1 MATLGLIDLCI
12 VVCYLFMVV
21 IIGLLFAWRGRTSES
36 YFLAGRSLTWPVIG
50 ASLFASNIGTEHL
63 VGLAGDAHRVG
74 LVAGGFEWM
83 ACLCLIVL
91 AVVFVPQYLRTRIYT
106 IPEFLERRFSLTARM
121 YLSGYFTV
129 MIVLTK
135 VSIAL
140 YAGALVV
147 EQFFGWDR
155 TAVMWGIGIFTAFY
169 TAVGGLS
176 AVVYTDVL
184 QTVILILG
192 ATLLTVIGLLRVG
205 GWSALSA
212 STPDGFLSMVKPV
225 DHPDY
230 PITGFVFGNLF
241 VGIFYWCMD
250 QAIVQRAL
258 GACSVDHGRKGAI
271 FGGFLKIL
279 PVFIFVLPGV
289 IALVLFPD
297 IEHDKAFPALVSEL
311 LPAGIRGLVLAGL
324 LAALMSSLDST
335 LNASATLITRDFYVR
350 FSKTEPS
357 QAAQI
362 WLGRI
367 TIAVVMMAGILWAP
381 IINRA
386 ETLWKYLQ
394 MVSAYMAMPMS
405 AAVLTGILWRRGNN
419 AGALSAMIFGIAV
432 GILMMADSM
441 WEGGLIPIL
450 QTPIMASFMH
460 RSLLAFLLSVAVMV
474 VVSLLTA
481 APPRE
486 RVEDVCFE
494 WSSMSPSEK
503 MPFLH
508 DHRLWILLLLVSV
521 VCCWVVFR

>member
-1 MATLGLIDLCI
+1 VATLGFIDLFI
-12 VVCYLFMVV
+12 VVCYLVIVVV
-21 IIGLLFAWRGRTSES
+21 IGLSLAGKERTSEN

-83 ACLCLIVL
+83 ACLCLIIL

-106 IPEFLERRFSLTARM
+106 IPEFLEKRFSLTARM
-121 YLSGYFTV
+121 YLSGYFMV
-129 MIVLTK
+129 MIILTK

-140 YAGALVV
+140 YAGAIVI

-155 TAVMWGIGIFTAFY
+155 TAIMWGIGIFTALY
-169 TAVGGLS
+169 TAIGGLS

-184 QTVILILG
+184 QTVILVFG
-192 ATLLTVIGLLRVG
+192 AVLLTIIGLTRAG
-205 GWSALSA
+205 GWTELTASA
-212 STPDGFLSMVKPV
+212 PEGFLSMVKPI

-230 PITGFVFGNLF
+230 PITGFMFGNLF

-258 GACSVDHGRKGAI
+258 GARNIDHGRKGAI

-289 IALVLFPD
+289 IAVVLFPD

-311 LPAGIRGLVLAGL
+311 LPAGIKGLVLAGL

-335 LNASATLITRDFYVR
+335 LNASATLVTRDFFVR
-350 FSKTEPS
+350 FAKTEPS
-357 QAAQI
+357 QRAQI
-362 WLGRI
+362 WIGRI
-367 TIAVVMMAGILWAP
+367 TIAVVLVAGILWAP
-381 IINRA
+381 VITKVD
-386 ETLWKYLQ
+386 TLWIYLQ
-394 MVSAYMAMPMS
+394 IVSAYMAVPMS

-419 AGALSAMIFGIAV
+419 AGALSAMVFGIAV
-432 GILMMADSM
+432 GILMMVDSM

-450 QTPIMASFMH
+450 QIPIMASFLH
-460 RSLLAFLLSVAVMV
+460 RSLVAFLLSVVVMV

-481 APPRE
+481 APPKSRIE
-486 RVEDVCFE
+486 GVCFE
-494 WSSMSPSEK
+494 WSGFVPAEK
-503 MPFLH
+503 VP
-508 DHRLWILLLLVSV
+508 
-521 VCCWVVFR
+521 VFREHRFWIVLLIISVISCWIVFR

>member
-1 MATLGLIDLCI
+1 MAMIGFIDLFI
-12 VVCYLFMVV
+12 IGCYLVTVV
-21 IIGLLFAWRGRTSES
+21 AIGLFFIRKERTSEN

-83 ACLCLIVL
+83 ACFCLMIL

-106 IPEFLERRFSLTARM
+106 IPEFLERRFSLTARV

-140 YAGALVV
+140 YAGAVV
-147 EQFFGWDR
+147 MEQFFGWDR

-169 TAVGGLS
+169 TAIGGLS

-184 QTVILILG
+184 QTVILVFG
-192 ATLLTVIGLLRVG
+192 AVLLTAIGLSRVG
-205 GWSALSA
+205 GWSGLTASA
-212 STPDGFLSMVKPV
+212 PEGFLSMVKPI

-258 GACSVDHGRKGAI
+258 GARDIDHGRKGAI

-279 PVFIFVLPGV
+279 PVFILVLPGV
-289 IALVLFPD
+289 IAVVLFPD
-297 IEHDKAFPALVSEL
+297 IEHDRAFPTLVSEL
-311 LPAGIRGLVLAGL
+311 LPTGIRGLVLAGL

-335 LNASATLITRDFYVR
+335 LNASATLVTRDFFVR
-350 FSKTEPS
+350 FTKTEPS

-367 TIAVVMMAGILWAP
+367 TITVVVIAGILWAP
-381 IINRA
+381 VIGKADTI
-386 ETLWKYLQ
+386 WKYLQ
-394 MVSAYMAMPMS
+394 IVSAYMAVPIA
-405 AAVLTGILWRRGNN
+405 AAVLTGVLWRRGNN
-419 AGALSAMIFGIAV
+419 AGALSAMVFGIAV
-432 GILMMADSM
+432 GILMMVDSL

-450 QTPIMASFMH
+450 QTPIMSSFMH
-460 RSLLAFLLSVAVMV
+460 RSLVAFLLSVAVMV
-474 VVSLLTA
+474 VVSSLTA
-481 APPRE
+481 APPKS
-486 RVEDVCFE
+486 RVERVCFE
-494 WSSMSPSEK
+494 WSGFAPIEK
-503 MPFLH
+503 VSVFR
-508 DHRLWILLLLVSV
+508 DFRLWIVLLIISV
-521 VCCWVVFR
+521 VSCWILFR

>member
-1 MATLGLIDLCI
+1 MATLGFIDLFI
-12 VVCYLFMVV
+12 IVCYLVIVV
-21 IIGLLFAWRGRTSES
+21 AIGLYFVRKERTSEN
-36 YFLAGRSLTWPVIG
+36 YFLAGRSLAWPVIG

-83 ACLCLIVL
+83 ACLCLIIL

-121 YLSGYFTV
+121 YLSCYFTV
-129 MIVLTK
+129 MIILTK

-140 YAGALVV
+140 YAGAIVM

-184 QTVILILG
+184 QTIILIFG
-192 ATLLTVIGLLRVG
+192 STLLTIIGLSRIG
-205 GWSALSA
+205 GWSEFTASA
-212 STPDGFLSMVKPV
+212 PKGFLNMVKPI

-230 PITGFVFGNLF
+230 PITGFMFGNLF
-241 VGIFYWCMD
+241 AGIFYWCMD
-250 QAIVQRAL
+250 QAIVQRVL
-258 GACSVDHGRKGAI
+258 GARNIDHGRKGAV

-289 IALVLFPD
+289 IAAVLFPD

-311 LPAGIRGLVLAGL
+311 LPTGIKGLVLVGL

-335 LNASATLITRDFYVR
+335 LNASATLVTRDFFVR
-350 FSKTEPS
+350 FAKTEPS
-357 QAAQI
+357 QRSQI
-362 WLGRI
+362 WLGRV
-367 TIAVVMMAGILWAP
+367 TIAVVIIAGVLWAP
-381 IINRA
+381 VITKA

-394 MVSAYMAMPMS
+394 IVSAYMGMPMA

-419 AGALSAMIFGIAV
+419 AGALSAMVFGIV
-432 GILMMADSM
+432 LGLVMMVDSM
-441 WEGGLIPIL
+441 WKGGLIPIL

-460 RSLLAFLLSVAVMV
+460 RSLVAFLLSIAVMV
-474 VVSLLTA
+474 IVSLLTA
-481 APPRE
+481 APPKS
-486 RVEDVCFE
+486 RVEGVCFE
-494 WSSMSPSEK
+494 WSSFAPVEK
-503 MPFLH
+503 VAVFR
-508 DHRLWILLLLVSV
+508 DYRLWIVLLVISV
-521 VCCWVVFR
+521 VFCWIVFR

>member
-1 MATLGLIDLCI
+1 MATLEFIDLFI
-12 VVCYLFMVV
+12 IVCYLVIVV
-21 IIGLLFAWRGRTSES
+21 AIGLSFVKKERTSEN

-74 LVAGGFEWM
+74 LVAGGFEFM
-83 ACLCLIVL
+83 ACLCLIIL

-106 IPEFLERRFSLTARM
+106 IPEFLEKRFSLTARM

-140 YAGALVV
+140 YAGAIVL

-169 TAVGGLS
+169 TAIGGLS

-184 QTVILILG
+184 QTIILVFG
-192 ATLLTVIGLLRVG
+192 AALLTVIGLSRVG
-205 GWSALSA
+205 GWSQLAASA
-212 STPDGFLSMVKPV
+212 PEGFLSMVKPV

-230 PITGFVFGNLF
+230 PITGFLFGNLF

-258 GACSVDHGRKGAI
+258 GARDIDHGRKGAI

-289 IALVLFPD
+289 IAVVLFPD
-297 IEHDKAFPALVSEL
+297 IEHDKAFPTLVSEL
-311 LPAGIRGLVLAGL
+311 LPAGIKGLVLAGL

-335 LNASATLITRDFYVR
+335 LNASATLVTRDFFVR
-350 FSKTEPS
+350 FTKTEPS

-367 TIAVVMMAGILWAP
+367 TIAVVVVAGILWAP
-381 IINRA
+381 VIGKADTI
-386 ETLWKYLQ
+386 WKYLQ
-394 MVSAYMAMPMS
+394 IVSAYMAVPMS

-419 AGALSAMIFGIAV
+419 AGALSAMVFGIAV

-450 QTPIMASFMH
+450 QTPIMH
-460 RSLLAFLLSVAVMV
+460 RSLLAFLLSVVVMV

-481 APPRE
+481 APPKGRIE
-486 RVEDVCFE
+486 GICFE
-494 WSSMSPSEK
+494 WSGFAPLEK
-503 MPFLH
+503 APLFR
-508 DHRLWILLLLVSV
+508 DYRLWIVLLVITVIS
-521 VCCWVVFR
+521 CWIAFR

>member
-1 MATLGLIDLCI
+1 MATLGLIDLFI
-12 VVCYLFMVV
+12 IGCYLV
-21 IIGLLFAWRGRTSES
+21 IVIAIGLFFAGKERTSEN

-83 ACLCLIVL
+83 ACLCLIIL

-106 IPEFLERRFSLTARM
+106 IPEFLEKRFSLTARM
-121 YLSGYFTV
+121 YLSVYFMV

-140 YAGALVV
+140 YAGSIVM

-155 TAVMWGIGIFTAFY
+155 TAVMWGIGIFTASY
-169 TAVGGLS
+169 TAIGGLS

-184 QTVILILG
+184 QTVVLLLG
-192 ATLLTVIGLLRVG
+192 AVLLTVIGLSRVG
-205 GWSALSA
+205 GWSEFTAA
-212 STPDGFLSMVKPV
+212 APEGFLSMVKPI

-230 PITGFVFGNLF
+230 PITGFMFGNLF

-250 QAIVQRAL
+250 QVIVQRAL
-258 GACSVDHGRKGAI
+258 GARNIDHGRKGAI

-289 IALVLFPD
+289 IAVVLFPD
-297 IEHDKAFPALVSEL
+297 IEHDKAFPTLLSEL
-311 LPAGIRGLVLAGL
+311 LPAGIKGLVLAGL

-335 LNASATLITRDFYVR
+335 LNASATLVTRDFFVR
-350 FSKTEPS
+350 FTKIEPS

-367 TIAVVMMAGILWAP
+367 TIVVVLIAGILWAP
-381 IINRA
+381 VITKA

-394 MVSAYMAMPMS
+394 IVSAYMAVPMS

-419 AGALSAMIFGIAV
+419 AGALSAMVFGIAV
-432 GILMMADSM
+432 GIIMMADSM
-441 WEGGLIPIL
+441 YKGGLIPIL
-450 QTPIMASFMH
+450 QAPIMSSFMH
-460 RSLLAFLLSVAVMV
+460 RSLVAFLLSVVVMV

-481 APPRE
+481 APPKS
-486 RVEDVCFE
+486 RVEGVCFE
-494 WSSMSPSEK
+494 WSGLATIEK
-503 MPFLH
+503 ISLFR
-508 DHRLWILLLLVSV
+508 DYRLWIALLFICVI
-521 VCCWVVFR
+521 CCWILFR

>member
-1 MATLGLIDLCI
+1 VATLGFLDLFI
-12 VVCYLFMVV
+12 IVCYLFIVV
-21 IIGLLFAWRGRTSES
+21 AIGLSFAGKERTSEN
-36 YFLAGRSLTWPVIG
+36 YFLAGRSLTWPIIG

-83 ACLCLIVL
+83 ACLCLIIL

-140 YAGALVV
+140 YAGAIVM

-155 TAVMWGIGIFTAFY
+155 TAIMWGIGIFTALY
-169 TAVGGLS
+169 TAIGGLL

-184 QTVILILG
+184 QTVILIFG
-192 ATLLTVIGLLRVG
+192 AVLLTVIGMSRVG
-205 GWSALSA
+205 GWSELTASA
-212 STPDGFLSMVKPV
+212 PDGFLSMVKPT

-230 PITGFVFGNLF
+230 PITGFLFGNLF

-258 GACSVDHGRKGAI
+258 GARNIDHGRKGAI

-289 IALVLFPD
+289 IAVVLFPD

-311 LPAGIRGLVLAGL
+311 LPAGIKGLVLAGL

-335 LNASATLITRDFYVR
+335 LNASATLVTRDFFVR
-350 FSKTEPS
+350 FAKTEPS
-357 QAAQI
+357 QRAQI

-367 TIAVVMMAGILWAP
+367 TIAVVLIAGVLWAP
-381 IINRA
+381 VITKA
-386 ETLWKYLQ
+386 DTLWKYLQ
-394 MVSAYMAMPMS
+394 IVSAYMAVPMS

-419 AGALSAMIFGIAV
+419 TGALSAMVFGIAV
-432 GILMMADSM
+432 GILMMVDSM
-441 WEGGLIPIL
+441 WKGGLIPIL
-450 QTPIMASFMH
+450 QTPIMASFLH
-460 RSLLAFLLSVAVMV
+460 RSLVAFLFSVAVMV

-481 APPRE
+481 APPKS
-486 RVEDVCFE
+486 RVEGVCFE
-494 WSSMSPSEK
+494 WSGFAPVQK
-503 MPFLH
+503 
-508 DHRLWILLLLVSV
+508 VA
-521 VCCWVVFR
+521 VFRDYRFWIVLLIISVISCWIVFR

>member
-1 MATLGLIDLCI
+1 MATLGSIDLFIIACYFII
-12 VVCYLFMVV
+12 VVA
-21 IIGLLFAWRGRTSES
+21 IGLFFARKERTSEN

-74 LVAGGFEWM
+74 LVAGGFEFM
-83 ACLCLIVL
+83 ACLCLIIL
-91 AVVFVPQYLRTRIYT
+91 AVVFIPQYLRNRIYT

-140 YAGALVV
+140 YAGAIVM
-147 EQFFGWDR
+147 EQIFGWDR
-155 TAVMWGIGIFTAFY
+155 TTVMWGIGIFTAFY
-169 TAVGGLS
+169 TAIGGLS

-184 QTVILILG
+184 QTVILIFG
-192 ATLLTVIGLLRVG
+192 AALLTVIGLARVG
-205 GWSALSA
+205 GWSQLSA
-212 STPDGFLSMVKPV
+212 SAPEGFLSMVKPI

-230 PITGFVFGNLF
+230 PITGFLFGNLF

-258 GACSVDHGRKGAI
+258 GARSLDHGRKGAI
-271 FGGFLKIL
+271 FGGFLKLL

-289 IALVLFPD
+289 IAVVLFPD
-297 IEHDKAFPALVSEL
+297 IEHDKAFPTLVSEL
-311 LPAGIRGLVLAGL
+311 LPAGIKGLVLAGL

-335 LNASATLITRDFYVR
+335 LNASATLVTRDFFVR
-350 FSKTEPS
+350 FTKTEPS

-367 TIAVVMMAGILWAP
+367 TIAVVVVAGILWAP
-381 IINRA
+381 VIGKADTI
-386 ETLWKYLQ
+386 WKYLQ
-394 MVSAYMAMPMS
+394 IVSAYMAVPIA

-419 AGALSAMIFGIAV
+419 AGALSAMVFGIAV

-450 QTPIMASFMH
+450 QTPVMASFMH
-460 RSLLAFLLSVAVMV
+460 RSLVAFLLSVVVMI

-481 APPRE
+481 APPNSRIE
-486 RVEDVCFE
+486 GICFE
-494 WSSMSPSEK
+494 WSGFAPIEK
-503 MPFLH
+503 MPLIR
-508 DHRLWILLLLVSV
+508 DYRLWAVLLLVCVIS
-521 VCCWVVFR
+521 CWIAFR

>member
-1 MATLGLIDLCI
+1 MATLGFTDLLII
-12 VVCYLFMVV
+12 VCYLAIVV
-21 IIGLLFAWRGRTSES
+21 AIGLFFARKERTSEN

-83 ACLCLIVL
+83 ACLCLIIL

-140 YAGALVV
+140 YAGALVM

-155 TAVMWGIGIFTAFY
+155 ATVMWGIGIFTAFY
-169 TAVGGLS
+169 TAIGGLS

-184 QTVILILG
+184 QTVILIFG
-192 ATLLTVIGLLRVG
+192 AALLTAMGLSRVG
-205 GWSALSA
+205 GWSELASSA
-212 STPDGFLSMVKPV
+212 PEGFLSMVKPI

-230 PITGFVFGNLF
+230 PITGFMFGNLF

-250 QAIVQRAL
+250 QAIVQRVL
-258 GACSVDHGRKGAI
+258 GARDIDHGRKGAI

-289 IALVLFPD
+289 IAMVLFPD
-297 IEHDKAFPALVSEL
+297 IEHDKAFPTLVSEL
-311 LPAGIRGLVLAGL
+311 LPAGVKGLVLAGL

-335 LNASATLITRDFYVR
+335 LNASATLVTRDFFVR

-357 QAAQI
+357 QKTQI

-367 TIAVVMMAGILWAP
+367 TIAVVVAAGILWAP
-381 IINRA
+381 VIAKADTI
-386 ETLWKYLQ
+386 WKYLQ
-394 MVSAYMAMPMS
+394 MVSAYMAVPIA

-419 AGALSAMIFGIAV
+419 AGALSAMVFGIAV
-432 GILMMADSM
+432 GILMMVDSM
-441 WEGGLIPIL
+441 WKGGLIPIL
-450 QTPIMASFMH
+450 QTPVMVSFMH
-460 RSLLAFLLSVAVMV
+460 RSLVAFLLSVAVMV
-474 VVSLLTA
+474 IVSLLTA
-481 APPRE
+481 APPKH
-486 RVEDVCFE
+486 RVEGVCFE
-494 WSSMSPSEK
+494 WCGFVPSTK
-503 MPFLH
+503 APVIR
-508 DHRLWILLLLVSV
+508 DHRLWIALLVATV
-521 VCCWVVFR
+521 ACCWILFR

>member
-1 MATLGLIDLCI
+1 MATLGLIDLFI
-12 VVCYLFMVV
+12 IGCYLV
-21 IIGLLFAWRGRTSES
+21 IVIAIGLFFAGKERTSEN

-83 ACLCLIVL
+83 ACLCLIIL

-106 IPEFLERRFSLTARM
+106 IPEFLEKRFSLTARM
-121 YLSGYFTV
+121 YLSVYFMV

-140 YAGALVV
+140 YAGSIVM

-155 TAVMWGIGIFTAFY
+155 TAVMWGIGIFTASY
-169 TAVGGLS
+169 TAIGGLS

-184 QTVILILG
+184 QTVVLLLG
-192 ATLLTVIGLLRVG
+192 AVLLTVIGLSRVG
-205 GWSALSA
+205 GWSEFTAA
-212 STPDGFLSMVKPV
+212 APEGFLSMVKPI

-230 PITGFVFGNLF
+230 PITGFMFGNLF

-250 QAIVQRAL
+250 QVIVQRAL
-258 GACSVDHGRKGAI
+258 GARNIDHGRKGAI

-289 IALVLFPD
+289 IAIVLFPD
-297 IEHDKAFPALVSEL
+297 IEHDKAFPTLLSEL
-311 LPAGIRGLVLAGL
+311 LPAGIKGLVLAGL

-335 LNASATLITRDFYVR
+335 LNASATLVTRDFFVR
-350 FSKTEPS
+350 FTKIEPS

-367 TIAVVMMAGILWAP
+367 TIVVVLIAGILWAP
-381 IINRA
+381 VITKA

-394 MVSAYMAMPMS
+394 IVSAYMAVPMS

-419 AGALSAMIFGIAV
+419 AGALSAMVFGIAV
-432 GILMMADSM
+432 GIIMMADSM
-441 WEGGLIPIL
+441 YKGGLIPIL
-450 QTPIMASFMH
+450 QAPIMSSFMH
-460 RSLLAFLLSVAVMV
+460 RSLVAFLLSVVVMV

-481 APPRE
+481 APPKS
-486 RVEDVCFE
+486 RVEGVCFE
-494 WSSMSPSEK
+494 WSGLATIEK
-503 MPFLH
+503 ISLFR
-508 DHRLWILLLLVSV
+508 DYRLWIALLFICVI
-521 VCCWVVFR
+521 CCWILFR

>member
-1 MATLGLIDLCI
+1 MGTLGFLDIFI
-12 VVCYLFMVV
+12 IVCYLIVV
-21 IIGLLFAWRGRTSES
+21 VAIGLSVARKERTSEN

-83 ACLCLIVL
+83 ACLCLIIL

-140 YAGALVV
+140 YAGAIVMQ
-147 EQFFGWDR
+147 QFFGWDR
-155 TAVMWGIGIFTAFY
+155 TAIMWGIGIFTALY
-169 TAVGGLS
+169 TAIGGLS

-184 QTVILILG
+184 QTVILIFG
-192 ATLLTVIGLLRVG
+192 AVLLTVIGVLRVG
-205 GWSALSA
+205 GWSELAASA
-212 STPDGFLSMVKPV
+212 PDGFLSMVKPI

-230 PITGFVFGNLF
+230 PITGFLFGNLF

-258 GACSVDHGRKGAI
+258 GARDIDQGRKGAI

-279 PVFIFVLPGV
+279 PVFLFVLPGV
-289 IALVLFPD
+289 IAVVLFPD

-311 LPAGIRGLVLAGL
+311 LPAGIKGLVLAGL

-335 LNASATLITRDFYVR
+335 LNASATLVTRDFFVR
-350 FSKTEPS
+350 FAKSEPS
-357 QAAQI
+357 QRAQI

-367 TIAVVMMAGILWAP
+367 TIAVVIVAGILWVPVITKAD
-381 IINRA
+381 
-386 ETLWKYLQ
+386 TLWKYLQ
-394 MVSAYMAMPMS
+394 IVSAYMAVPMS

-419 AGALSAMIFGIAV
+419 AGALSAMVLGIAV
-432 GILMMADSM
+432 GVLMMVDSM

-450 QTPIMASFMH
+450 QTPIMVSFLH
-460 RSLLAFLLSVAVMV
+460 RSLVAFLLSVAVMV
-474 VVSLLTA
+474 IVSLLTT
-481 APPRE
+481 APPKS
-486 RVEDVCFE
+486 RVEGVCFE
-494 WSSMSPSEK
+494 WSGFAPAVK
-503 MPFLH
+503 VPVFR
-508 DHRLWILLLLVSV
+508 DYRLWIGLLIISV
-521 VCCWVVFR
+521 VSCWIIFR